1 MLLSHSFQSFQRL
14 SLFCVVWL
22 AGRWDSLQLISKN
35 ASSVQMLTL
44 GHSRASFTNL
54 NSLCLAALS
63 DISFTARSISHL
75 TVHSQSKLK
84 LTTATKLSQHS
95 NSRNVLHLQHN
106 SAELKVTY
114 KVSTKQSCSPRK
126 LTNKNCNTKIL
137 HKRKNLKCCPQLCVP
152 DRTEANFG
160 TNVDLIL
167 N

>member
-14 SLFCVVWL
+14 SLFCVVCL
-22 AGRWDSLQLISKN
+22 AGRWNSLHLICPNVDTGSQLSKFQ
-35 ASSVQMLTL
+35 VFL
-44 GHSRASFTNL
+44 TNL
-54 NSLCLAALS
+54 NSVCLAALS

-95 NSRNVLHLQHN
+95 NSRNVLQLQNN

-126 LTNKNCNTKIL
+126 LTSKHCNTKIL
-137 HKRKNLKCCPQLCVP
+137 HKRKNLSVVPSCVSQIEQ
-152 DRTEANFG
+152 R
-160 TNVDLIL
+160 LIL
-167 N
+167 GRVQT

>member
-14 SLFCVVWL
+14 SLFWVVWL
-22 AGRWDSLQLISKN
+22 AGRWDSLHLISKN

-44 GHSRASFTNL
+44 GQPSKFVTNL
-54 NSLCLAALS
+54 NSLCLCHLAALS
-63 DISFTARSISHL
+63 DISFTACSISHL

-137 HKRKNLKCCPQLCVP
+137 HKRKNLSVVPSCVSQI
-152 DRTEANFG
+152 E
-160 TNVDLIL
+160 
-167 N
+167 

>member
-14 SLFCVVWL
+14 SLFCVVCL

-63 DISFTARSISHL
+63 DISFTARSIWHL
-75 TVHSQSKLK
+75 TVHSQSKLN
-84 LTTATKLSQHS
+84 LTTAATKLSQHS
-95 NSRNVLHLQHN
+95 NSRNVLQLQNN

-126 LTNKNCNTKIL
+126 LTSKNCNTKIL
-137 HKRKNLKCCPQLCVP
+137 HKRKNLSVVPSCVSQI
-152 DRTEANFG
+152 E
-160 TNVDLIL
+160 
-167 N
+167 